1 MLILMARKIDIKRN
15 ILYLQRLNFTKASRE
30 AVQY

>member
-15 ILYLQRLNFTKASRE
+15 ILYLQRLTFTKTSRE